1 MLPAGVGAKNACN
14 PVNSWRATIASRC
27 PGKLGSVLMRAGAHA
42 ADRCGCCWTSHG
54 ARWGLM
60 GGVGE
65 SGDAGLVEVRPRIS
79 TDATAYGGL
88 LERNCGLEGEEPQ
101 RAALRSFGSC
111 DAVWRGGHLWSVFG
125 MLGENLLSSTR
136 GLWSSQLRGSMD
148 RQGWSGAGPVRQD
161 KSILWRLRWWRNQWM
176 PLGCSLRA
184 GALSSKEDLDGA
196 TGSSSCRV
204 TTNGCRW
211 DLGGRVLAKKIL
223 AVPRVRLC
231 GARVTNFAQLRK
243 WPHGSGRGN
252 GSRTLGV
259 AAW

>member
-42 ADRCGCCWTSHG
+42 ADRCGCCWTSRG

-111 DAVWRGGHLWSVFG
+111 DAVWRGGRLWSVFG

-161 KSILWRLRWWRNQWM
+161 KSILWRLRWWRSQWM

-184 GALSSKEDLDGA
+184 GVWSSKEDLDGA
-196 TGSSSCRV
+196 TG
-204 TTNGCRW
+204 
-211 DLGGRVLAKKIL
+211 
-223 AVPRVRLC
+223 RLPF
-231 GARVTNFAQLRK
+231 VKQQ
-243 WPHGSGRGN
+243 
-252 GSRTLGV
+252 
-259 AAW
+259 